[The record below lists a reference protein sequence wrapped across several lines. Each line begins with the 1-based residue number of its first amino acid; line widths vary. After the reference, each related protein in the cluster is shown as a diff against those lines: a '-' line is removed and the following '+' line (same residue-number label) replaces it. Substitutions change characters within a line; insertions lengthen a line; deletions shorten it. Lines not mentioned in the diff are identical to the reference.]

1 MKKTKVLASA
11 LSITLLT
18 NAILPAT
25 KLVDNINT
33 PLSSIAYAAEE
44 KTPQKEAEEKIN
56 YLQEIISS
64 LENIS
69 GGLAGNQ
76 LSWLKELKHAAEF
89 LGKIVNKGIGSA
101 AELRNKIIPR
111 VDLLI
116 NVAETI
122 TADATE
128 LADSEQQAHVIIGF
142 SVTRALLK
150 ATDLFEG
157 AEGLNKASENLSAS
171 LDKAREVP
179 KLTDDSK
186 RTHYTLEKLDRA
198 IAKAKEIRNK
208 ELKNKL
214 DPSKLADIDLLIR
227 QAQDVRRDGRATVCE
242 VNAMAAEL
250 NEKIDEAYKAIPEG
264 ERTANKAQ
272 KRDLEK
278 DIQAAKNLRDFTLKG
293 KADSSVIKQL
303 NREIADAN
311 RVLKNNNAT
320 ISQVESADEMIV
332 EAMNKALASVKEE
345 KPAEPVEEETA
356 PEVEENTPVEEEVTE
371 DESEEETETE
381 EASEVEETSE
391 EEAETEETDEKSNEE
406 EAPVEEETTEE
417 SEVIE
422 G

>member
-1 MKKTKVLASA
+1 M
-11 LSITLLT
+11 
-18 NAILPAT
+18 
-25 KLVDNINT
+25 
-33 PLSSIAYAAEE
+33 
-44 KTPQKEAEEKIN
+44 
-56 YLQEIISS
+56 
-64 LENIS
+64 
-69 GGLAGNQ
+69 
-76 LSWLKELKHAAEF
+76 
-89 LGKIVNKGIGSA
+89 
-101 AELRNKIIPR
+101 
-111 VDLLI
+111 DLLI

-227 QAQDVRRDGRATVCE
+227 QAQDVRRDGRATVGE

-381 EASEVEETSE
+381 EASEVEETRE